1 MKKRCLDESDIYACD
16 FETTVYAGQERTDV
30 WAAACVALHSEDVRI
45 FGNITD
51 FFRFFVNM
59 RKTVRLYFHN
69 LKFDGNFILDALMYK
84 WGYRPSYLRL
94 PNGEVKEISDK
105 DMLPKTYKY
114 SISTMGQWYKIIIRT
129 NKYKTIEIYDSLK
142 LLPFSLKVLAK
153 NFGTKHQKLEMEYKG
168 FRFPD
173 CPRTPKE
180 DKYIGNDVLVLK
192 EALEIMFSLG
202 HNSLTIGSECLKTY
216 KAMID
221 DGLGKWESYFPNIYD
236 TPGIDGLSAG
246 EWIRKSYKGGWCYL
260 RKGCSG
266 VTVYNGTT
274 ADVNS
279 LYPSMMH
286 SMSGNYYPVGIP
298 HFWNGDYIPEDALI
312 DNRYYFLHVHTG
324 FELKKGKLPCIQI
337 KNSAMYKSTE
347 WLESSL
353 IDGKYRELPGPDGI
367 ITSTV
372 DLYVTMTDWKL
383 IKEHYELWDTEIMNG
398 CWFRSQLGVFD
409 EYIDKFAKIK
419 KEAKDKCTRTI
430 AKLFLNNLYGKMA
443 MSTDSSFKFAEPMN
457 DSFVFHDIHAN
468 DKRPGYIPCGS
479 AITSYARCFTIR
491 AAQANYHGN
500 NRPGFRYADTDSI
513 HCDLP
518 PEKIKGIRVHDKDFC
533 CWKLESCWDSSV
545 FVRQKTYIE
554 HVTHNDLEPVVPYYD
569 IKACGMPTRSKEL
582 LLSSML
588 GTAKMADCKNV
599 EELQFL
605 FSDGKRI
612 IRTYDDFRPGLKVP
626 GKLRPVRIPGGVVL
640 QDTFFTMRNN

>member
-1 MKKRCLDESDIYACD
+1 MKKRCLDESDIFACD
-16 FETTVYAGQERTDV
+16 FETTIYSGQERTDV
-30 WAAACVALHSEDVRI
+30 WAAACVALHSEEVRI

-51 FFRFFVNM
+51 FFQFFVNM

-69 LKFDGNFILDALMYK
+69 LKFDGNFMLDALMYK
-84 WGYRPSYLRL
+84 WGYRPAYLRL
-94 PNGEVKEISDK
+94 QNGEVKEISDK

-114 SISTMGQWYKIIIRT
+114 TISTMGQWYKIIIRT

-142 LLPFSLKVLAK
+142 LLPFSLKVLGK

-173 CPRTPKE
+173 CPRTLEE
-180 DKYIGNDVLVLK
+180 DQYISNDVLVLK
-192 EALEIMFSLG
+192 EALEIMFSQG
-202 HNSLTIGSECLKTY
+202 HNALTIGSECLKTY
-216 KAMID
+216 KGMTD

-236 TPGIDGLSAG
+236 IPGAEGLSAG

-266 VTVYNGTT
+266 VAVYNGTT

-286 SMSGNYYPVGIP
+286 SMSGNYYPVGNP
-298 HFWNGDYIPEDALI
+298 HFWIGDFIPSDATVED
-312 DNRYYFLHVHTG
+312 RYYFLHIRTG
-324 FELKKGKLPCIQI
+324 FELKPGKLPCIQI
-337 KNSAMYKSTE
+337 KNSAMYKPNE
-347 WLESSL
+347 WLENSL
-353 IDGKYRELPGPDGI
+353 IDGKYREIPGPDGVMD
-367 ITSTV
+367 STV
-372 DLYVTMTDWKL
+372 DLYVTVSDWEL
-383 IKEHYELWDTEIMNG
+383 IKEQYDLWDTEIIDG
-398 CWFRSQLGVFD
+398 CWFRAKIGIFD

-419 KEAKDKCTRTI
+419 KEATDKCTRTI

-443 MSTDSSFKFAEPMN
+443 MSTDSSFKFAEPSN
-457 DSFVFHDIHAN
+457 GSFVFRDIHAN

-491 AAQANYHGN
+491 AAQANYYGKN
-500 NRPGFRYADTDSI
+500 KPGFRYADTDSI

-518 PEKIKGIRVHDKDFC
+518 PEKIVGIKVHDKDFC
-533 CWKLESCWDSSV
+533 CWKLESSWDSAV

-554 HVTHNDLEPVVPYYD
+554 HVTHNELVPVDPYYD
-569 IKACGMPTRSKEL
+569 IKACGMPAKSKSL
-582 LLSSML
+582 LLSSMT
-588 GTAKMADCKNV
+588 GTAKMAECKAV
-599 EELQFL
+599 EELRFL
-605 FSDGKRI
+605 FRNGKRI
-612 IRTYDDFRPGLKVP
+612 IRNYDDFTVGLKVP

-640 QDTFFTMRNN
+640 QDTFFTIHE

>member
-142 LLPFSLKVLAK
+142 LLPFSLNVLAK

>member
-1 MKKRCLDESDIYACD
+1 MKKRCLDESDIFACD
-16 FETTVYAGQERTDV
+16 FETTVYSGQERTDV

-51 FFRFFVNM
+51 FFQFFVNM

-69 LKFDGNFILDALMYK
+69 LKFDGNFILDALMYQ
-84 WGYRPSYLRL
+84 WGYRPAYLRL
-94 PNGEVKEISDK
+94 PNGEIKEIPDR
-105 DMLPKTYKY
+105 DMTPKTYKY

-142 LLPFSLKVLAK
+142 LLPFSLKVLGK
-153 NFGTKHQKLEMEYKG
+153 NFGTRHQKLEMEYKG

-173 CPRTPKE
+173 CPRTPEE
-180 DKYIGNDVLVLK
+180 DKYIRNDVLVLK
-192 EALEIMFSLG
+192 EALEIMFAQG

-216 KAMID
+216 KGMTD
-221 DGLGKWESYFPNIYD
+221 DGIGLWDSYFPNLYD
-236 TPGIDGLSAG
+236 MPGTEDLSAG

-266 VTVYNGTT
+266 VTVHNGTT

-298 HFWNGDYIPEDALI
+298 HFWNGDYIPEDAFI
-312 DNRYYFLHVHTG
+312 DNRYYFIHVRTG

-353 IDGKYRELPGPDGI
+353 IDGKYRELPGPDCI

-372 DLYVTMTDWKL
+372 DLYVTMTDWQL

-398 CWFRSQLGVFD
+398 CWFRTQIGIFD
-409 EYIDKFAKIK
+409 SYIDYFAKIK

-443 MSTDSSFKFAEPMN
+443 MSTDSSFKFAEPVN

-491 AAQANYHGN
+491 AAQANFHGN
-500 NRPGFRYADTDSI
+500 KRPGFRYADTDSI

-518 PEKIKGIRVHDKDFC
+518 PEKITGIMVHDKDFC
-533 CWKLESCWDSSV
+533 CWKLESCWDSAV

-569 IKACGMPTRSKEL
+569 IKACGMPARSKEL

-588 GTAKMADCKNV
+588 GTAKMSDCKNA

-605 FSDGKRI
+605 FYGGKRI
-612 IRTYDDFRPGLKVP
+612 IRTYDDFTPGLKVP

-640 QDTFFTMRNN
+640 QDTFFTMRE

>member
-1 MKKRCLDESDIYACD
+1 MKKRCLDESDIFACD
-16 FETTVYAGQERTDV
+16 FETTVFAGQERTDV

-51 FFRFFVNM
+51 FFQFFVNM

-84 WGYRPSYLRL
+84 WGYRPAYLRL
-94 PNGEVKEISDK
+94 PSGEIKEIPDR

-142 LLPFSLKVLAK
+142 LLPFSLKVLGK
-153 NFGTKHQKLEMEYKG
+153 NFGTRHQKLEMEYKG

-173 CPRTPKE
+173 CPRTTEE
-180 DKYIGNDVLVLK
+180 DKYIRNDVLVLK
-192 EALEIMFSLG
+192 EALEIMFAQG

-216 KAMID
+216 KAMTD
-221 DGLGKWESYFPNIYD
+221 DGVGLWDSYFPNLYD
-236 TPGIDGLSAG
+236 MPGTEDLSAG

-266 VTVYNGTT
+266 VTVHNGTT

-298 HFWNGDYIPEDALI
+298 HFWSGDYIPEDALI
-312 DNRYYFLHVHTG
+312 DNRYYFLHVRTG

-372 DLYVTMTDWKL
+372 DLYVTMTDWQL

-398 CWFRSQLGVFD
+398 CWFRTQIGIFD
-409 EYIDKFAKIK
+409 SYIDYFAKIK

-491 AAQANYHGN
+491 AAQANFHGN

-518 PEKIKGIRVHDKDFC
+518 PEKITGIRVHDKDFC
-533 CWKLESCWDSSV
+533 CWKLESCWDSAV

-569 IKACGMPTRSKEL
+569 IKACGMPARSKEL

-588 GTAKMADCKNV
+588 GAAKMSDCKNA

-605 FSDGKRI
+605 FSGGKRI
-612 IRTYDDFRPGLKVP
+612 IRTYDDFTPGLKVP

-640 QDTFFTMRNN
+640 QDTFFTMRNS

>member
-1 MKKRCLDESDIYACD
+1 MKKRSLYEADIFACD
-16 FETTVYAGQERTDV
+16 FETTVFAGQERTDV

-51 FFRFFVNM
+51 FFQFFVNM

-69 LKFDGNFILDALMYK
+69 LKFDGNFMLDALMYK
-84 WGYRPSYLRL
+84 WGYRPAYLRL

-142 LLPFSLKVLAK
+142 LLPFSLKVLGK
-153 NFGTKHQKLEMEYKG
+153 NFGTKHQKLEMEYNG

-173 CPRTPKE
+173 CPRTTEE
-180 DKYIGNDVLVLK
+180 DKYISNDVLVLK
-192 EALEIMFSLG
+192 EALEIMFSKG

-216 KAMID
+216 KTMID
-221 DGLGKWESYFPNIYD
+221 DGLGLWDSYFPNLYD
-236 TPGIDGLSAG
+236 IPGVEGLSAG

-298 HFWNGDYIPEDALI
+298 HFWSGDYIPEDAMI
-312 DNRYYFLHVHTG
+312 ENRYYFLHVRTG

-398 CWFRSQLGVFD
+398 CWFRSKLGIFD

-443 MSTDSSFKFAEPMN
+443 MSTDSSFKFAEPSN

-491 AAQANYHGN
+491 AAQENYHGN

-518 PEKIKGIRVHDKDFC
+518 PEKITGIKVHDKDFC
-533 CWKLESCWDSSV
+533 CWKLESCWDSAV

-569 IKACGMPTRSKEL
+569 IKACGMPARSKEL

-588 GTAKMADCKNV
+588 GTAKMADCENV

-605 FSDGKRI
+605 FSGGKRM

-640 QDTFFTMRNN
+640 QDTFFTMRNS

>member
-1 MKKRCLDESDIYACD
+1 MKRCLSESDIYACD
-16 FETTVYAGQERTDV
+16 FETTVYPGQVRTDV
-30 WAAACVALHSEDVRI
+30 WAAACVALHSEEVRI

-51 FFRFFVNM
+51 FFRYFVNM

-84 WGYRPSYLRL
+84 WGYRPAFLRF
-94 PNGEVKEISDK
+94 PNGVIKEIPDK
-105 DMLPKTYKY
+105 DMIPKTYKY

-129 NKYKTIEIYDSLK
+129 NKYKTVEIYDSLK
-142 LLPFSLKVLAK
+142 LLPFSLKVLGK

-173 CPRTPKE
+173 CPRTSKE
-180 DKYIGNDVLVLK
+180 DEYISNDVLVLK
-192 EALEIMFSLG
+192 EALEIMFSQG

-216 KAMID
+216 KAMTD
-221 DGLGKWESYFPNIYD
+221 NGLGLWESYFPNLYD
-236 TPGIDGLSAG
+236 VQGIEGLSAG

-286 SMSGNYYPVGIP
+286 RMSGNYYPVGKP
-298 HFWNGDYIPEDALI
+298 HFWEGDYLPEDALV
-312 DNRYYFLHVHTG
+312 DNRYYFLHVRTG
-324 FELKKGKLPCIQI
+324 FALKNGKLPCIQI
-337 KNSAMYKSTE
+337 KSSSLYKSTE

-353 IDGKYRELPGPDGI
+353 IDGKYREIPGPDGTI
-367 ITSTV
+367 KSTV
-372 DLYVTMTDWKL
+372 DLYITMSDWEL
-383 IKEHYELWDTEIMNG
+383 IQEHYNLWDTVIVDG
-398 CWFRSQLGVFD
+398 CWFRSELGIFD
-409 EYIDKFAKIK
+409 AYIDKFAKIK

-443 MSTDSSFKFAEPMN
+443 MSTDSSFKFAEPID

-491 AAQANYHGN
+491 AAQANYHGS

-518 PEKIKGIRVHDKDFC
+518 PEKITGIKVHDKDFC
-533 CWKLESCWDSSV
+533 CWKLESCWDSAV

-554 HVTHNDLEPVVPYYD
+554 HVTHNDMELVTPYYD
-569 IKACGMPTRSKEL
+569 IKACGMPAKSKAL
-582 LLSSML
+582 LLQSML
-588 GTAKMADCKNV
+588 GTAIMSECKTA

-605 FSDGKRI
+605 FNRGKRI
-612 IRTYDDFRPGLKVP
+612 IRSYADFAPGLKVP
-626 GKLRPVRIPGGVVL
+626 GKLRPVRIPGGAVL
-640 QDTFFTMRNN
+640 QDTFFTIHE

>member
-1 MKKRCLDESDIYACD
+1 MKKRCLDESDIFACD

-51 FFRFFVNM
+51 FFQFFVNM

-69 LKFDGNFILDALMYK
+69 LKFDGNFILDSLMYK
-84 WGYRPSYLRL
+84 WGYRPAYLRL
-94 PNGEVKEISDK
+94 PNGEIKEIPDK
-105 DMLPKTYKY
+105 NMLPNTYKY

-142 LLPFSLKVLAK
+142 LLPFSLKVLGK
-153 NFGTKHQKLEMEYKG
+153 NFGTKHQKLEMEYNG

-173 CPRTPKE
+173 CPRTPEE
-180 DKYIGNDVLVLK
+180 DKYIRNDVLVLK
-192 EALEIMFSLG
+192 EALEIMFSKG

-216 KAMID
+216 KAMTD
-221 DGLGKWESYFPNIYD
+221 DGIGLWESYFPNLYD
-236 TPGIDGLSAG
+236 IPGVEGLSAG

-266 VTVYNGTT
+266 VPVYNGTT

-298 HFWNGDYIPEDALI
+298 HFWNGDYIPDDALI
-312 DNRYYFLHVHTG
+312 DNRYYFLHVRTG
-324 FELKKGKLPCIQI
+324 FELKNGKLPCIQI
-337 KNSAMYKSTE
+337 KNSAMYESTE

-353 IDGKYRELPGPDGI
+353 IEGKYRELPGPDGI

-372 DLYVTMTDWKL
+372 DLYVTMTDWQL

-398 CWFRSQLGVFD
+398 CWFRSQLGIFD

-443 MSTDSSFKFAEPMN
+443 MSTDSSFKFAEPTN
-457 DSFVFHDIHAN
+457 GSFVFHDIHAN
-468 DKRPGYIPCGS
+468 EKRPGYIPCGS

-491 AAQANYHGN
+491 AAQENYHGN

-533 CWKLESCWDSSV
+533 CWKLESCWDSAV

-554 HVTHNDLEPVVPYYD
+554 HVTHNDLKPIEPYYD
-569 IKACGMPTRSKEL
+569 IKACGMPARSKEL

-588 GTAKMADCKNV
+588 GTAKMVDCKNV

-605 FSDGKRI
+605 FSGGKRM
-612 IRTYDDFRPGLKVP
+612 IRTYDDFTPGLKVP

-640 QDTFFTMRNN
+640 QDTFFTMRDS

>member
-1 MKKRCLDESDIYACD
+1 MKKRCLDESDIFACD
-16 FETTVYAGQERTDV
+16 FETTVYTGQERTDV

-51 FFRFFVNM
+51 FFQFFVNM

-69 LKFDGNFILDALMYK
+69 LKFDGNFVLDALMYK
-84 WGYRPSYLRL
+84 WGYRPAYLRL

-142 LLPFSLKVLAK
+142 LLPFSLKVLGK

-173 CPRTPKE
+173 CPRTLDE
-180 DKYIGNDVLVLK
+180 DKYISNDVLVLK
-192 EALEIMFSLG
+192 EALEIMFSRG

-216 KAMID
+216 KAMTD
-221 DGLGKWESYFPNIYD
+221 DGLGKWDSYFPNLYD
-236 TPGIDGLSAG
+236 ITGVEDLSAG

-266 VTVYNGTT
+266 STVYNGTT

-298 HFWNGDYIPEDALI
+298 HFWNGDYIPDDALI
-312 DNRYYFLHVHTG
+312 DNRYYFLHVRTG
-324 FELKKGKLPCIQI
+324 FELKQGKLPCIQI

-372 DLYVTMTDWKL
+372 DLYVTMTDWQL

-398 CWFRSQLGVFD
+398 CWFRSQLGIFD

-430 AKLFLNNLYGKMA
+430 AKLFLNNLCGKMA

-457 DSFVFHDIHAN
+457 DSFVFHDIHEN

-518 PEKIKGIRVHDKDFC
+518 PEKITGIRVHDKDFC
-533 CWKLESCWDSSV
+533 CWKLESCWDSAV

-554 HVTHNDLEPVVPYYD
+554 HVTHNDLEPIEPYYD
-569 IKACGMPTRSKEL
+569 IKACGMPARSKEL

-588 GTAKMADCKNV
+588 GTAKMVDCKNV

-605 FSDGKRI
+605 FSGGKRM
-612 IRTYDDFRPGLKVP
+612 IRTYDDFTPGLKVP

-640 QDTFFTMRNN
+640 QDTFFTMRDS

>member
-1 MKKRCLDESDIYACD
+1 MKKRCLDESDIFACD

-51 FFRFFVNM
+51 FFQFFVNM

-69 LKFDGNFILDALMYK
+69 LKFDGNFILDSLMYK
-84 WGYRPSYLRL
+84 WGYRPAYLRL
-94 PNGEVKEISDK
+94 PNGEIKEIPDK
-105 DMLPKTYKY
+105 NMLPNTYKY

-142 LLPFSLKVLAK
+142 LLPFSLKVLGK
-153 NFGTKHQKLEMEYKG
+153 NFGTKHQKLEMEYNG

-173 CPRTPKE
+173 CPRTPEE
-180 DKYIGNDVLVLK
+180 DKYIRNDVLVLK
-192 EALEIMFSLG
+192 EALEIMFSKG

-216 KAMID
+216 KAMTD
-221 DGLGKWESYFPNIYD
+221 DGIGLWESYFPNLYD
-236 TPGIDGLSAG
+236 IPGVEGLSAG

-266 VTVYNGTT
+266 VPVYNGTT

-286 SMSGNYYPVGIP
+286 SMSGNYYPVGIS
-298 HFWNGDYIPEDALI
+298 HFWNGDYIPDDALI
-312 DNRYYFLHVHTG
+312 DNRYYFLHVRTG
-324 FELKKGKLPCIQI
+324 FELKNGKLPCIQI
-337 KNSAMYKSTE
+337 KNSAMYESTE

-353 IDGKYRELPGPDGI
+353 IEGKYRELPGPDGI

-372 DLYVTMTDWKL
+372 DLYVTMTDWQL

-398 CWFRSQLGVFD
+398 CWFRSQLGIFD

-443 MSTDSSFKFAEPMN
+443 MSTDSSFKFADPTN
-457 DSFVFHDIHAN
+457 GSFVFHDIHAN
-468 DKRPGYIPCGS
+468 EKRPGYIPCGS

-491 AAQANYHGN
+491 AAQENYHGN

-533 CWKLESCWDSSV
+533 CWKLESCWDSAV

-554 HVTHNDLEPVVPYYD
+554 HVTHNDLKPIEPYYD
-569 IKACGMPTRSKEL
+569 IKACGMPARSKEL

-588 GTAKMADCKNV
+588 GTAKMVDCKNV

-605 FSDGKRI
+605 FSGGKRM
-612 IRTYDDFRPGLKVP
+612 IRTYDDFTPGLKVP

-640 QDTFFTMRNN
+640 QDTFFTMRDS

>member
-1 MKKRCLDESDIYACD
+1 MKKRCLAESDIYACD

-51 FFRFFVNM
+51 FFCYFVNM

-69 LKFDGNFILDALMYK
+69 LKFDGNFILDALMHK
-84 WGYRPSYLRL
+84 WGYRPAFLHL
-94 PNGEVKEISDK
+94 PNGEIKEIPDK
-105 DMLPKTYKY
+105 DMIPKTYKY

-129 NKYKTIEIYDSLK
+129 NKYKTVEIYDSLK
-142 LLPFSLKVLAK
+142 LLPFSLKVLGK

-173 CPRTPKE
+173 CPRTSKE
-180 DKYIGNDVLVLK
+180 DEYISNDVLVLK
-192 EALEIMFSLG
+192 EALEIMFSQG

-216 KAMID
+216 KAMTD
-221 DGLGKWESYFPNIYD
+221 DGFGLWDTYFPNLYD
-236 TPGIDGLSAG
+236 VQGIEGLSAG
-246 EWIRKSYKGGWCYL
+246 EWVRKSYKGGWCYL

-286 SMSGNYYPVGIP
+286 SMSGNYYPVGNP
-298 HFWNGDYIPEDALI
+298 HFWEGDYIPEDALI
-312 DNRYYFLHVHTG
+312 DNRYYFLHVCTG
-324 FELKKGKLPCIQI
+324 FELKNGKLPCIQI

-353 IDGKYRELPGPDGI
+353 IDGKYMEIPGPDGAI
-367 ITSTV
+367 KSTV
-372 DLYVTMTDWKL
+372 DLYITMSDWEL
-383 IKEHYELWDTEIMNG
+383 IKEHYNLWDTVIVDG
-398 CWFRSQLGVFD
+398 CWFRSKLGIFD
-409 EYIDKFAKIK
+409 SYIDKFAKIK

-443 MSTDSSFKFAEPMN
+443 MSTDSSFKFAEPID

-468 DKRPGYIPCGS
+468 EKRPGYIPCGS

-491 AAQANYHGN
+491 AAQSNYHGS
-500 NRPGFRYADTDSI
+500 NRSGFRYADTDSI

-518 PEKIKGIRVHDKDFC
+518 PEKIAGIKVHDKDFC
-533 CWKLESCWDSSV
+533 CWKLESCWDSAV

-554 HVTHNDLEPVVPYYD
+554 HVTHNDLEPVNPYYD
-569 IKACGMPTRSKEL
+569 IKACGMPARSKVL
-582 LLSSML
+582 MMSSML

-599 EELQFL
+599 EELRFL
-605 FSDGKRI
+605 FSGGKRI
-612 IRTYDDFRPGLKVP
+612 IRTYDDFKPGLKVP

-640 QDTFFTMRNN
+640 QDTFFTMRNS

>member
-1 MKKRCLDESDIYACD
+1 MKKRCLDETGIFACD
-16 FETTVYAGQERTDV
+16 FETTVFEGQERTDV
-30 WAAACVALHSEDVRI
+30 WAAACVALHSEYVRI

-51 FFRFFVNM
+51 FFQFFVNM

-69 LKFDGNFILDALMYK
+69 LKFDGNFILDALMYQ
-84 WGYRPSYLRL
+84 WGYRPAYLRL
-94 PNGEVKEISDK
+94 PNGEVKEIPDR
-105 DMLPKTYKY
+105 DMIPKTYKY

-142 LLPFSLKVLAK
+142 LLPFSLKVLGK

-173 CPRTPKE
+173 CPRTPEE
-180 DKYIGNDVLVLK
+180 DQYISNDVLVLK
-192 EALEIMFSLG
+192 EALEIMFSQG

-216 KAMID
+216 KAMTD
-221 DGLGKWESYFPNIYD
+221 DGFGLWDTYFPNLYD
-236 TPGIDGLSAG
+236 VQGIEGLSAG

-286 SMSGNYYPVGIP
+286 SMSGNYYPVGNP
-298 HFWNGDYIPEDALI
+298 HFWCGDYIPEDALI
-312 DNRYYFLHVHTG
+312 DNRYYFLHVRTG

-353 IDGKYRELPGPDGI
+353 IDGKYREIPGPDGAI
-367 ITSTV
+367 KSTV
-372 DLYVTMTDWKL
+372 DLYITMSDWSL
-383 IKEHYELWDTEIMNG
+383 IKEHYNLWDTVIVDG
-398 CWFRSQLGVFD
+398 CWFRSELGIFD
-409 EYIDKFAKIK
+409 PYIDKFAKIK

-443 MSTDSSFKFAEPMN
+443 MSTDSSFKFAEPSN

-518 PEKIKGIRVHDKDFC
+518 PEKITGIRVHDKDFC
-533 CWKLESCWDSSV
+533 CWKLESFWDSAV

-554 HVTHNDLEPVVPYYD
+554 HVTHNDLKPIEPYYD
-569 IKACGMPTRSKEL
+569 IKACGMPARSKEL

-588 GTAKMADCKNV
+588 GTAKMSDCKNV

-605 FSDGKRI
+605 FSGGKRI
-612 IRTYDDFRPGLKVP
+612 VRTYDDFRPGLKVP
-626 GKLRPVRIPGGVVL
+626 GKLRSVRIPGGVVL
-640 QDTFFTMRNN
+640 QDTFFTMRIS

>member
-1 MKKRCLDESDIYACD
+1 MKKRCLDESDIFACD
-16 FETTVYAGQERTDV
+16 FETTVYTGQERTDV
-30 WAAACVALHSEDVRI
+30 WVAACVALHSEDVRI

-51 FFRFFVNM
+51 FFQFFVNM

-69 LKFDGNFILDALMYK
+69 LKFDGNFMLDALMYK
-84 WGYRPSYLRL
+84 WGYRPAYLRL
-94 PNGEVKEISDK
+94 QNGEVKEISDK

-142 LLPFSLKVLAK
+142 LLPFSLKVLGK

-173 CPRTPKE
+173 CPRTPEE
-180 DKYIGNDVLVLK
+180 DQYISNDVLVLK
-192 EALEIMFSLG
+192 EALEIMFSKG

-216 KAMID
+216 KGMTD
-221 DGLGKWESYFPNIYD
+221 DGVGLWDSYFPNLYD
-236 TPGIDGLSAG
+236 IPGVEDLSAG

-312 DNRYYFLHVHTG
+312 ENRYYFLHVRTG
-324 FELKKGKLPCIQI
+324 FELKQGKLPCIQI

-372 DLYVTMTDWKL
+372 DLYVTMTDWQL

-398 CWFRSQLGVFD
+398 CWFRSQLGIFD

-457 DSFVFHDIHAN
+457 DSFVFHDIHEN

-491 AAQANYHGN
+491 AAQANYYGN

-518 PEKIKGIRVHDKDFC
+518 PEKITGIRVHDKDFC
-533 CWKLESCWDSSV
+533 CWKLESCWDSAV

-554 HVTHNDLEPVVPYYD
+554 HVTHNDLKPIEPYYD
-569 IKACGMPTRSKEL
+569 IKACGMPVRSKEL

-605 FSDGKRI
+605 FSCGKRI
-612 IRTYDDFRPGLKVP
+612 VRTYDNFTPGLKVP

-640 QDTFFTMRNN
+640 QDTFFTMRNS

>member
-1 MKKRCLDESDIYACD
+1 
-16 FETTVYAGQERTDV
+16 
-30 WAAACVALHSEDVRI
+30 
-45 FGNITD
+45 
-51 FFRFFVNM
+51 
-59 RKTVRLYFHN
+59 
-69 LKFDGNFILDALMYK
+69 
-84 WGYRPSYLRL
+84 
-94 PNGEVKEISDK
+94 
-105 DMLPKTYKY
+105 
-114 SISTMGQWYKIIIRT
+114 
-129 NKYKTIEIYDSLK
+129 
-142 LLPFSLKVLAK
+142 
-153 NFGTKHQKLEMEYKG
+153 MEYKG

-173 CPRTPKE
+173 CPRTPEE
-180 DKYIGNDVLVLK
+180 DQYISNDVLVLK
-192 EALEIMFSLG
+192 EALEIMFSKG

-216 KAMID
+216 KGMTD
-221 DGLGKWESYFPNIYD
+221 DGVGLWDSYFPNLYD
-236 TPGIDGLSAG
+236 IPGVEDLSAG

-312 DNRYYFLHVHTG
+312 ENRYYFLHVRTG
-324 FELKKGKLPCIQI
+324 FELKQGKLPCIQI

-372 DLYVTMTDWKL
+372 DLYVTMTDWQL

-398 CWFRSQLGVFD
+398 CWFRSQLGIFD

-457 DSFVFHDIHAN
+457 DSFVFHDIHEN

-491 AAQANYHGN
+491 AAQANYYGN

-518 PEKIKGIRVHDKDFC
+518 PEKITGIRVHDKDFC
-533 CWKLESCWDSSV
+533 CWKLESCWDSAI

-554 HVTHNDLEPVVPYYD
+554 HVTHNDLKPIEPYYD
-569 IKACGMPTRSKEL
+569 IKACGMPARSKEL

-605 FSDGKRI
+605 FSCGKRI
-612 IRTYDDFRPGLKVP
+612 VRTYDNFTPGLKVP

-640 QDTFFTMRNN
+640 QDTFFTMRNS

>member
-1 MKKRCLDESDIYACD
+1 MKKRCLDESDIFACD
-16 FETTVYAGQERTDV
+16 FETTVYVGQERTDV

-51 FFRFFVNM
+51 FFQFFVNM

-69 LKFDGNFILDALMYK
+69 LKFDGNFILDAMMHQ
-84 WGYRPSYLRL
+84 WGYRPAYLRL

-142 LLPFSLKVLAK
+142 LLPFSLKVLGK

-173 CPRTPKE
+173 CPRTPEE
-180 DKYIGNDVLVLK
+180 DKYIRNDVLVLK
-192 EALEIMFSLG
+192 EALEIMFSKG

-216 KAMID
+216 KAMTD
-221 DGLGKWESYFPNIYD
+221 DGIGLWESYFPNLYD
-236 TPGIDGLSAG
+236 IPGVEGLSAG

-266 VTVYNGTT
+266 YTVYNGTT

-312 DNRYYFLHVHTG
+312 GNRYYFLHVRTG

-372 DLYVTMTDWKL
+372 DLYVTMTDWQL
-383 IKEHYELWDTEIMNG
+383 IKEHYDLWDTEVMNG
-398 CWFRSQLGVFD
+398 CWFRTQIGIFD
-409 EYIDKFAKIK
+409 SYIDCFAKIK

-491 AAQANYHGN
+491 AAQANYYGN

-533 CWKLESCWDSSV
+533 CWKLESCWDSAV

-569 IKACGMPTRSKEL
+569 IKACGMPARSKEL

-605 FSDGKRI
+605 FSGGKRI
-612 IRTYDDFRPGLKVP
+612 VRTYDNFTPGLKVP

-640 QDTFFTMRNN
+640 QDTFFTMRDS

>member
-1 MKKRCLDESDIYACD
+1 MKKRCLDESDIFACD

-51 FFRFFVNM
+51 FFQFFVNM

-84 WGYRPSYLRL
+84 WGYRPAYLRL
-94 PNGEVKEISDK
+94 PNGEIKEIPDK
-105 DMLPKTYKY
+105 NMLPNTYKY

-142 LLPFSLKVLAK
+142 LLPFSLKVLGK
-153 NFGTKHQKLEMEYKG
+153 NFGTKHQKLEMEYNG

-173 CPRTPKE
+173 CPRTPEE
-180 DKYIGNDVLVLK
+180 DKYIRNDVLVLK
-192 EALEIMFSLG
+192 EALEIMFSKG

-216 KAMID
+216 KAMTD
-221 DGLGKWESYFPNIYD
+221 DGIGLWESYFPNLYD
-236 TPGIDGLSAG
+236 IPGVEGLSAG

-266 VTVYNGTT
+266 VPVYNGTT

-298 HFWNGDYIPEDALI
+298 HFWNGDYIPDDALI
-312 DNRYYFLHVHTG
+312 DNRYYFLHVRTG
-324 FELKKGKLPCIQI
+324 FELKNGKLPCIQI
-337 KNSAMYKSTE
+337 KNSAMYESTE

-353 IDGKYRELPGPDGI
+353 IEGKYRELPGPDGI

-372 DLYVTMTDWKL
+372 DLYVTMTDWQL

-398 CWFRSQLGVFD
+398 CWFRSQLGIFD

-443 MSTDSSFKFAEPMN
+443 MSTDSSFKFAESMN
-457 DSFVFHDIHAN
+457 DSFVFHDIHEN

-491 AAQANYHGN
+491 AAQANYHGS

-533 CWKLESCWDSSV
+533 CWKLESCWDSAV

-554 HVTHNDLEPVVPYYD
+554 HVTHNDLKPIEPYYD
-569 IKACGMPTRSKEL
+569 IKACGMPARSKEL

-588 GTAKMADCKNV
+588 GTAKMVDCKNV

-605 FSDGKRI
+605 FSGGKRM
-612 IRTYDDFRPGLKVP
+612 IRTYDDFTPGLKVP

-640 QDTFFTMRNN
+640 QDTFFTMRDS

>member
-1 MKKRCLDESDIYACD
+1 MKKRCLDESDIFACD

-30 WAAACVALHSEDVRI
+30 WAAACVALHSEEVRI

-51 FFRFFVNM
+51 FFQFFVNM

-84 WGYRPSYLRL
+84 LGYRSAYLRL
-94 PNGEVKEISDK
+94 PSGEINEIPDR

-142 LLPFSLKVLAK
+142 LLPFSLKVLGK

-173 CPRTPKE
+173 CPRTTEE
-180 DKYIGNDVLVLK
+180 DKYISNDVLVLK
-192 EALEIMFSLG
+192 EALEIMFAQG

-216 KAMID
+216 KAMTD
-221 DGLGKWESYFPNIYD
+221 DGLGQWESYFPNIYD
-236 TPGIDGLSAG
+236 IPGIEGLSAG

-337 KNSAMYKSTE
+337 KNSGMYKSTE

-372 DLYVTMTDWKL
+372 DLYVTMTDWQL
-383 IKEHYELWDTEIMNG
+383 IKEHYDLWDTEIIDG
-398 CWFRSQLGVFD
+398 CWFRSKLGIFD
-409 EYIDKFAKIK
+409 DYIDKFAKIK

-491 AAQANYHGN
+491 AAQANYYGN

-533 CWKLESCWDSSV
+533 CWKLESCWDSAV

-554 HVTHNDLEPVVPYYD
+554 HVTHNDLQPVVPYYD
-569 IKACGMPTRSKEL
+569 IKACGMPARSKEL

-605 FSDGKRI
+605 FSGGKRI
-612 IRTYDDFRPGLKVP
+612 VRTYDDFTPGLKVP

-640 QDTFFTMRNN
+640 QDTFFTMRNS

>member
-1 MKKRCLDESDIYACD
+1 M
-16 FETTVYAGQERTDV
+16 T
-30 WAAACVALHSEDVRI
+30 
-45 FGNITD
+45 
-51 FFRFFVNM
+51 
-59 RKTVRLYFHN
+59 
-69 LKFDGNFILDALMYK
+69 
-84 WGYRPSYLRL
+84 
-94 PNGEVKEISDK
+94 
-105 DMLPKTYKY
+105 
-114 SISTMGQWYKIIIRT
+114 
-129 NKYKTIEIYDSLK
+129 
-142 LLPFSLKVLAK
+142 
-153 NFGTKHQKLEMEYKG
+153 
-168 FRFPD
+168 
-173 CPRTPKE
+173 
-180 DKYIGNDVLVLK
+180 
-192 EALEIMFSLG
+192 
-202 HNSLTIGSECLKTY
+202 
-216 KAMID
+216 D
-221 DGLGKWESYFPNIYD
+221 DGVGLWESYFPNLYD
-236 TPGIDGLSAG
+236 IQGIEGVSAG

-286 SMSGNYYPVGIP
+286 SMSGNYYPVGNP
-298 HFWNGDYIPEDALI
+298 HFWEGDYLPEDALI
-312 DNRYYFLHVHTG
+312 DNRYYFLHIRTG

-353 IDGKYRELPGPDGI
+353 IDGKYREIPGPDGTI
-367 ITSTV
+367 NSTV
-372 DLYVTMTDWKL
+372 DLYITMSDWEL
-383 IKEHYELWDTEIMNG
+383 IKEHYNLWDTVILDG
-398 CWFRSQLGVFD
+398 CWFRSKIGIFD
-409 EYIDKFAKIK
+409 AYIDKFAKIK

-443 MSTDSSFKFAEPMN
+443 MSTDSSFKFAEPID

-491 AAQANYHGN
+491 AAQANYYGS

-518 PEKIKGIRVHDKDFC
+518 PEKIIGIKVHDKDFC
-533 CWKLESCWDSSV
+533 CWKLESCWDSAV

-554 HVTHNDLEPVVPYYD
+554 HVTHSDLEPVSPYYD
-569 IKACGMPTRSKEL
+569 IKACGMPKRSKEL

-588 GTAKMADCKNV
+588 GNAKMADCKNV
-599 EELQFL
+599 EELKFL
-605 FSDGKRI
+605 FAGGKRI
-612 IRTYDDFRPGLKVP
+612 IRTYDDFMPGLKVP

-640 QDTFFTMRNN
+640 QDTFFTMRHN

>member
-51 FFRFFVNM
+51 FFQFFVNM

-84 WGYRPSYLRL
+84 WGYRPAYLRL
-94 PNGEVKEISDK
+94 PNGEVKEIPDR
-105 DMLPKTYKY
+105 DMVPKTYKY

-142 LLPFSLKVLAK
+142 LLPFSLKVLGK

-173 CPRTPKE
+173 CLRTPEE
-180 DKYIGNDVLVLK
+180 DQYISNDVLVLK
-192 EALEIMFSLG
+192 EALEIMFSRG

-216 KAMID
+216 KGMTD
-221 DGLGKWESYFPNIYD
+221 DGVGLWDSYFPNLYD
-236 TPGIDGLSAG
+236 MPGVEDLSAG

-260 RKGCSG
+260 RKGCRG
-266 VTVYNGTT
+266 ITVYNGTT

-298 HFWNGDYIPEDALI
+298 HFWSGDYIPEDALI
-312 DNRYYFLHVHTG
+312 ENRYYFLHVRTG

-353 IDGKYRELPGPDGI
+353 IDGKYRELPGPDGA

-372 DLYVTMTDWKL
+372 DLYVTMTDWQL

-398 CWFRSQLGVFD
+398 CWFRTQIGIFD
-409 EYIDKFAKIK
+409 SYIDYFAKIK

-491 AAQANYHGN
+491 AAQENYHGN
-500 NRPGFRYADTDSI
+500 SRPGFRYADTDSI

-533 CWKLESCWDSSV
+533 CWKLESCWDSAV

-554 HVTHNDLEPVVPYYD
+554 HVTHNDLKPIEPYYD
-569 IKACGMPTRSKEL
+569 IKACGMPVRSKEL

-588 GTAKMADCKNV
+588 GTAKMSECKTV

-605 FSDGKRI
+605 FSSGKRI
-612 IRTYDDFRPGLKVP
+612 VRTYDDFTPGLKVP

-640 QDTFFTMRNN
+640 QDTFFTMRDS

>member
-1 MKKRCLDESDIYACD
+1 MKKRCLDESDIFACD

-51 FFRFFVNM
+51 FFQFFVNM

-84 WGYRPSYLRL
+84 WGYRPAYLRL
-94 PNGEVKEISDK
+94 PNGEVMEISDK

-142 LLPFSLKVLAK
+142 LLPFSLKVLGK
-153 NFGTKHQKLEMEYKG
+153 NFGTKHQKLEMEYSG

-180 DKYIGNDVLVLK
+180 DKYISNDVLVLK
-192 EALEIMFSLG
+192 EALEIMFSQG

-216 KAMID
+216 KAMTD
-221 DGLGKWESYFPNIYD
+221 DGLGKWESYFPNLYD
-236 TPGIDGLSAG
+236 MPGTEGLSAG

-312 DNRYYFLHVHTG
+312 DNRYYFLHVRTG

-372 DLYVTMTDWKL
+372 DLYVTMADW
-383 IKEHYELWDTEIMNG
+383 
-398 CWFRSQLGVFD
+398 Q
-409 EYIDKFAKIK
+409 
-419 KEAKDKCTRTI
+419 
-430 AKLFLNNLYGKMA
+430 
-443 MSTDSSFKFAEPMN
+443 
-457 DSFVFHDIHAN
+457 
-468 DKRPGYIPCGS
+468 
-479 AITSYARCFTIR
+479 
-491 AAQANYHGN
+491 
-500 NRPGFRYADTDSI
+500 
-513 HCDLP
+513 
-518 PEKIKGIRVHDKDFC
+518 
-533 CWKLESCWDSSV
+533 
-545 FVRQKTYIE
+545 
-554 HVTHNDLEPVVPYYD
+554 
-569 IKACGMPTRSKEL
+569 
-582 LLSSML
+582 
-588 GTAKMADCKNV
+588 
-599 EELQFL
+599 
-605 FSDGKRI
+605 
-612 IRTYDDFRPGLKVP
+612 
-626 GKLRPVRIPGGVVL
+626 
-640 QDTFFTMRNN
+640 